1 MTATLLASAA
11 RVLWRLMERHG
22 VDPTTVF
29 DAVGLDAGDMQQPR
43 ARYPDALARAAWRE
57 AARRIDDPCFG
68 LQAVD
73 AWRCTDFHALGYA
86 FLASRNLSTAIER
99 LGRYNAVVDSNVS
112 FEHRV
117 EGAQLRITYRL
128 LDAEIAEPPAL
139 QDARWAVLLGLCR
152 EAYGAGFSPLE
163 ISLTHPAPPC
173 RSEYFGLFRC
183 PVRFSAPVSEMVLDL
198 AQAEALLP
206 AAHRELARANEA
218 ILADYL
224 AALGV
229 PDIVSR
235 VKTAIVERLPS
246 GAPSAEII
254 AADLAMSART
264 LQRRLADAHASYSVI
279 LESVR
284 RELAAQYV
292 TDASRSLAEISFLLG
307 FSEQSAFSRAF
318 RRWHGHSPTEARSA
332 EG

>member
-1 MTATLLASAA
+1 
-11 RVLWRLMERHG
+11 
-22 VDPTTVF
+22 
-29 DAVGLDAGDMQQPR
+29 
-43 ARYPDALARAAWRE
+43 
-57 AARRIDDPCFG
+57 
-68 LQAVD
+68 
-73 AWRCTDFHALGYA
+73 
-86 FLASRNLSTAIER
+86 
-99 LGRYNAVVDSNVS
+99 
-112 FEHRV
+112 
-117 EGAQLRITYRL
+117 
-128 LDAEIAEPPAL
+128 
-139 QDARWAVLLGLCR
+139 
-152 EAYGAGFSPLE
+152 
-163 ISLTHPAPPC
+163 
-173 RSEYFGLFRC
+173 
-183 PVRFSAPVSEMVLDL
+183 MVLDL

-264 LQRRLADAHASYSVI
+264 LQRRLADADASYSVI